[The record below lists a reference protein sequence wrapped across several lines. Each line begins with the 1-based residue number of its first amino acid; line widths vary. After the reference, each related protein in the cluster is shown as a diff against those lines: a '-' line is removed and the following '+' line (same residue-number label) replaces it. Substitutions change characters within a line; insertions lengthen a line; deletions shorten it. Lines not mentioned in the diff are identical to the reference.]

1 MCALFWGS
9 CVWVIVFPFA
19 RGWHLSYFVWVVLG
33 FFFRE
38 YSGGG
43 LDGVGMS
50 IGIFFVYGYISEIDE
65 DDEICEMLHMSRF
78 TCCVGHSR
86 FHVEGAMVVG
96 ACLCLVLLYF
106 DITGSCMRQAYTY
119 MYLWWY
125 HRFLYVKSTLMPARC
140 NPNLEDK
147 FGNLSNLMFVG
158 LGISRFST
166 S

>member
-1 MCALFWGS
+1 VGG
-9 CVWVIVFPFA
+9 V
-19 RGWHLSYFVWVVLG
+19 G

-106 DITGSCMRQAYTY
+106 DITGSCTVCDKPIPTCTY
-119 MYLWWY
+119 
-125 HRFLYVKSTLMPARC
+125 
-140 NPNLEDK
+140 
-147 FGNLSNLMFVG
+147 G
-158 LGISRFST
+158 GIIDFCT
-166 S
+166 SKAPLCQRDATQI